1 MHPLS
6 LLVGAAGLMA
16 VSGRKWP
23 GQARNVQRDGG
34 GGGGGVVPGPGQP
47 QAEYQ
52 LE

>member
-34 GGGGGVVPGPGQP
+34 GVVPGPGQP

>member
-34 GGGGGVVPGPGQP
+34 GGGGVVPGPGQP

>member
-34 GGGGGVVPGPGQP
+34 AGVVPGPGQP